1 MVEIGKKDTESTEQM
16 GKLSDVVISS
26 QQLPATTSASDE
38 WLLATHGRTFHF
50 AARFLSPKHRHQVV
64 TLYAFFRTLD
74 DLVDQPA
81 ESCRIEDIHI
91 ELSTWKRWFTLLPLP
106 ANKGWH
112 SFPAPREP
120 LGARLAAVLA
130 EHSIPTAIFLDFLDG
145 LASDL
150 EPHEVRYFSELH
162 RYCYRVAGTV
172 GLALAHIL
180 GIKSAQALV
189 AAQSLGIGMQLTNI
203 LRDVGNDL
211 AAGRIYL
218 PQEDLER
225 FGSSRTHLFQLLKD
239 RRRPDDRFR
248 ALMRYQI
255 ARAHRYYVR
264 GMSGIWLLPPDCRL
278 PILVAGR
285 LYRRILT
292 AIEHR
297 DYDVL
302 RSRVATNFPEKVREA
317 AIALMLDRLWRRGE
331 ALPGIEAEVFF
342 ED

>member
-1 MVEIGKKDTESTEQM
+1 MRMVEISKKDTESPEQM
-16 GKLSDVVISS
+16 GKLSEVVFSS
-26 QQLPATTSASDE
+26 QQLPAITSASDE
-38 WLLATHGRTFHF
+38 WLLATNGRTFHF

-81 ESCRIEDIHI
+81 ESRRIEDIQI
-91 ELSTWKRWFTLLPLP
+91 ELFAWKKWFT
-106 ANKGWH
+106 GGY
-112 SFPAPREP
+112 SFPAPREQ
-120 LGARLAAVLA
+120 LGARLAAVLVK
-130 EHSIPTAIFLDFLDG
+130 HPIPSTIFLDFLDG
-145 LASDL
+145 LTSDL
-150 EPHEVRYFSELH
+150 ESREVRDSRELY

-180 GIKSAQALV
+180 GINSAQALA
-189 AAQSLGIGMQLTNI
+189 AAQNLGIGMQLTNI

-211 AAGRIYL
+211 RAGRIYL

-225 FGSSRTHLFQLLKD
+225 FGISRTHLFQLLNNQLG
-239 RRRPDDRFR
+239 PDDRFR
-248 ALMRYQI
+248 ALMRYQV
-255 ARAHRYYVR
+255 ARARRYYVR

-292 AIEHR
+292 AIEHK

-302 RSRVATNFPEKVREA
+302 RSRAVTSFPEKVREA
-317 AIALMLDRLWRRGE
+317 AIAFTLDRLWRNGE